1 MAKERYSEAKAYRT
15 MIGLKEQG
23 YSFNS
28 AIGDIIDN
36 CISPKVESSEIK
48 IIFDKTYAGEF
59 FVRIFDNGIGMD
71 SETLFE
77 AMRYGSG
84 EEEQ

>member
-36 CISPKVESSEIK
+36 
-48 IIFDKTYAGEF
+48 
-59 FVRIFDNGIGMD
+59 
-71 SETLFE
+71 
-77 AMRYGSG
+77 
-84 EEEQ
+84 